1 MLLSFQSGIQ
11 IFENFS
17 IVNIIGFGVQWIFLY
32 SNDILF
38 YNMSMKMVR
47 VDATSIVELLSSK
60 MNILNSEMAY
70 FYPEFIY
77 SSLSNLVVDNCF
89 FHDSYY
95 QDKTK
100 NFQIIAIFIENF
112 NSFIISNTRF
122 DSITNEINGPV
133 NFEKYK
139 IKIVY
144 FFKKGYHS

>member
-133 NFEKYK
+133 NLEKCYRK
-139 IKIVY
+139 
-144 FFKKGYHS
+144 